1 VCGGGGGVMWM
12 WYDVLARS
20 TIRCFVRKKSP
31 IFGGETPPDMHLRAK
46 QGWKEDERSKERT
59 VASAYGKHVDGNIV
73 PQ

>member
-1 VCGGGGGVMWM
+1 M

-20 TIRCFVRKKSP
+20 TIRCFVREKKVPSL
-31 IFGGETPPDMHLRAK
+31 GESSPPDMRVRAR

-73 PQ
+73 SQ